1 MKGGRT
7 GAGQRAAGSHTAA
20 LAGSTTA
27 VEAVFRQAG
36 VIEADSLEE
45 LSDVAVLLSRQP
57 LPRGPRVAVL
67 TNGGGLGILC
77 ADACEA
83 AGLELPPPSEETRA
97 ALAAL
102 VPREASLA
110 NPIDLLGSA
119 TGATYEAAI
128 PHLLADP
135 VFDALIVIFTPPVV
149 AGAEEVGEAVASALA
164 SCPRDDKPVLAAFV
178 CRRGDAA
185 VASSTPAW
193 PRSTTPESA
202 ARALGHAAARAEW
215 LRRPAGVYPELD
227 GIDRAAAEQ
236 LVASVLE
243 SSNDAWLTPPQV
255 RTLLEAYG
263 IPLVPERVADSVDG
277 AIEAARELGLPG
289 RRQDGRR
296 RGAQDRVR
304 RDRARSRDRGRGPR
318 SRSSGSAPRCSSSR

>member
-36 VIEADSLEE
+36 VIEADTLQE

-110 NPIDLLGSA
+110 NPIDMLGSA

-135 VFDALIVIFTPPVV
+135 GLRRPDRHLHA
-149 AGAEEVGEAVASALA
+149 AG
-164 SCPRDDKPVLAAFV
+164 RR
-178 CRRGDAA
+178 RRGGGRRRGRLGASRAARATTSRCSPPSSAPRARPQSLVDAG
-185 VASSTPAW
+185 VATFDF
-193 PRSTTPESA
+193 PESA

-215 LRRPAGVYPELD
+215 LRRPAGVFPELD
-227 GIDRAAAEQ
+227 GIDRATAEQ

-263 IPLVPERVADSVDG
+263 IPLVPERVADSVDA
-277 AIEAARELGLPG
+277 AIEAARELGFPVVVKTAAAG
-289 RRQDGRR
+289 AHKTESRRDRPRPRHRGRR
-296 RGAQDRVR
+296 R
-304 RDRARSRDRGRGPR
+304 AR
-318 SRSSGSAPRCSSSR
+318 RSSGSAPRCSSSR